1 MTIRLSIIILT
12 WNQRDV
18 LHRCLCSLM
27 PAIEGISHEVIVV
40 DNGSSDGSLQ
50 MLEQSFPEITVIA
63 NAENRGVAAAR
74 NQGIT
79 ASTGR
84 YILILDND
92 TVVNAKAIIGMLNYL
107 KRNPKAGIVAC
118 RLLNADSSVQNSLKP
133 YPCLKQKIRN
143 VLRLATHEPQ
153 FSTDADGVIHPTY
166 VIGACQMFSL
176 RIVNEVG
183 LLDENIFYGPE
194 DADFCLR
201 VAQAGYSVCYLPM
214 YSIEH
219 LHRRVTSH
227 NLLSPLAR
235 RHIAALLYFYR
246 KHRRWWQ

>member
-1 MTIRLSIIILT
+1 MKELSVIILT
-12 WNQRDV
+12 WNQRIV
-18 LHRCLCSLM
+18 LHRCLDSLM
-27 PAIEGISHEVIVV
+27 PAIADIDNEVIVI
-40 DNGSSDGSLQ
+40 DNGSSDGT
-50 MLEQSFPEITVIA
+50 PELLAAQFSQIRVIA
-63 NAENRGVAAAR
+63 NVKNRGVAAAR
-74 NQGIT
+74 NQGI
-79 ASTGR
+79 AAAEGEH
-84 YILILDND
+84 ILILDND
-92 TVVNAKAIIGMLNYL
+92 TVVNAEAIIGMLNYL

-133 YPCLKQKIRN
+133 YPGLKQKIRN

-153 FSTDADGVIHPTY
+153 FATDADGVIHPTY
-166 VIGACQMFSL
+166 IIGACQMFSH